1 MQRIRNHQTCKKFVP
16 IHTLIHFLNRLW
28 HLLKRPFS
36 ELMPTF
42 IHDYTN
48 NVFTLKN
55 IFKSVI
61 CIVFVVKIF
70 YYFIKYLC
78 ILNFELGILYLD
90 IFIFYFLLIVYDIY
104 MNVFFVCLFT
114 FQMYFRLKLVIFF
127 WSFSFADVLPR
138 NTFS

>member
-36 ELMPTF
+36 ELIPTF

-104 MNVFFVCLFT
+104 MNVFLFVCLFV
-114 FQMYFRLKLVIFF
+114 YFSDVLQIEIGNFFLIFF
-127 WSFSFADVLPR
+127 FCR
-138 NTFS
+138 CIT